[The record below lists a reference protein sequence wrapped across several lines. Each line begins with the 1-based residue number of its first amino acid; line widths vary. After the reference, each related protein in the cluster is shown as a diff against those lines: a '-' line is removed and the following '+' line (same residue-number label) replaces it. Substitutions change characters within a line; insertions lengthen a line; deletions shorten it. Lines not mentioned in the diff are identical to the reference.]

1 MGKADQQ
8 ELEQIDKQT
17 YFFSNRKKKI
27 NKERQIIKNDETE
40 QHNLIKQRT
49 QISLSISRCWL

>member
-17 YFFSNRKKKI
+17 NIFFFKQ
-27 NKERQIIKNDETE
+27 KEKN
-40 QHNLIKQRT
+40 KQRET
-49 QISLSISRCWL
+49 NNKKL